1 LDDAGDAGFKFR
13 KGSSRYFVI
22 ACIMFDD
29 SLEVEYASVG
39 LRVFRRSLGWKD
51 THEFKFNKNHR
62 KDKLAFLHEANRYD
76 FKIRAVIVDKTT
88 LDKEEMK
95 KSKKVFYLSVV
106 RDVLL
111 RFGDRLDDAKVY
123 LDGDDIKGQTQKT
136 RVFLR
141 QALNADK
148 KRMRKFEAADSVK
161 EGLIQL
167 ADMVAGSIYRSLQP
181 DKTDC
186 NDYLSVIESKI
197 EDLWHIP

>member
-1 LDDAGDAGFKFR
+1 
-13 KGSSRYFVI
+13 
-22 ACIMFDD
+22 MFDD